1 MVYFRGKT
9 TYFYR
14 VADYWDMDDYINL
27 YSWSLTLDYL
37 KQHIK
42 NNSECREL
50 FITKMQ
56 ISKKPKKDID
66 KIIDKTVSK
75 WDLETAQEFFE
86 EKLYIEEEEILID

>member
-1 MVYFRGKT
+1 MVYFRGKI

-66 KIIDKTVSK
+66 KIIDKIVSK

-86 EKLYIEEEEILID
+86 EILYIEEEEILID

>member
-37 KQHIK
+37 KQYIK
-42 NNSECREL
+42 RNSEGREL
-50 FITKMQ
+50 FVTKMQ
-56 ISKKPKKDID
+56 ISKKAQKDID

-75 WDLETAQEFFE
+75 WDLETAQEFFDE
-86 EKLYIEEEEILID
+86 VLEITEDKILID